1 MFRKMIAGASALAIG
16 ALVATGALA
25 GDSDGGF
32 YSQTASAVSIQ
43 TLTANSVGPSSLLSV
58 SISSGSATL
67 MDNTQTNAIGV
78 VQASANTGAS
88 AIVQQGSSIAAGA
101 INSF

>member
-43 TLTANSVGPSSLLSV
+43 TLTA
-58 SISSGSATL
+58 ISSGPAGLGVTISSGAATL
-67 MDNTQTNAIGV
+67 MDNTQTSAIGV
-78 VQASANTGAS
+78 VQASANTGTS
-88 AIVQQGSSIAAGA
+88 AIVQQASSIAAGA